1 MVVKDYI
8 IDSCIIY
15 TVLLII
21 LEFVCVCVYV
31 ICAYEHAHACTDL

>member
-8 IDSCIIY
+8 INSCIIY

-21 LEFVCVCVYV
+21 LEFVCVHVCVV
-31 ICAYEHAHACTDL
+31 CAYEHARVCTDL